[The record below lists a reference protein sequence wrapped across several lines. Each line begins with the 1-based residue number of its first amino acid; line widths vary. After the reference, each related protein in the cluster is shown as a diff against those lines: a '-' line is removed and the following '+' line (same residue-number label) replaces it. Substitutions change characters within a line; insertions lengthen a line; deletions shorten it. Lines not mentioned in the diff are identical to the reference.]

1 MLYFCTVI
9 QLNEWRCFLIVQL
22 YNISIMRK
30 VLSLALMM
38 LLTMPLLLRAEER
51 EIPLMEVVTM
61 STIPGDNPLDGPDQS
76 DPTHPC
82 RTCFRATID
91 GHFLRVTKQNANI
104 PSAQVSVVS
113 SSNGGLVLNQV
124 MTDSMEE
131 TISNNGVYVLHIETE
146 GGALVGQFIVQ

>member
-1 MLYFCTVI
+1 MKTKFFTL
-9 QLNEWRCFLIVQL
+9 
-22 YNISIMRK
+22 
-30 VLSLALMM
+30 VLSALF
-38 LLTMPLLLRAEER
+38 LMPCALRAEEVV
-51 EIPLMEVVTM
+51 IQLMEVVTM
-61 STIPGDNPLDGPDQS
+61 SPLPGDDPLDGPGQHPD
-76 DPTHPC
+76 DPPRPTS
-82 RTCFRATID
+82 FRATID

-113 SSNGGLVLNQV
+113 ASNGGLVLNQL